1 MLSFWTD
8 LIYLAVCETSA
19 LAVGWTL
26 HKNGRVFL
34 MEIFQGKEDLAD
46 SVNHLIL
53 VGFYLMSL
61 GFVTLAIN
69 VRTGA
74 APVDMAGVIEA
85 LSTKVGVV
93 LFVLGA
99 THFLNLLMF
108 SRMRWRVRL
117 VLPEDNSGIS
127 GRPTIFSRAGGEA
140 PPVAPEE
147 PSPRGPGRDPR
158 EL

>member
-1 MLSFWTD
+1 MLSFWID
-8 LIYLAVCETSA
+8 LLYLVLCVAVA
-19 LAVGWTL
+19 LVVGWTL

-53 VGFYLMSL
+53 VGFYLISL

-69 VRTGA
+69 VPTGA
-74 APVDMAGVIEA
+74 ALVDMGGVIEA

-117 VLPEDNSGIS
+117 VLPEDNSGMS
-127 GRPTIFSRAGGEA
+127 GRPTVFSRTEDEA
-140 PPVAPEE
+140 PAVARER
-147 PSPRGPGRDPR
+147 PSTGPGGPDQP
-158 EL
+158 

>member
-1 MLSFWTD
+1 MLNFWID
-8 LIYLAVCETSA
+8 FFYLSLCVAVA
-19 LAVGWTL
+19 LVVGWTL

-34 MEIFQGKEDLAD
+34 MEIFQGKEELAD

-53 VGFYLMSL
+53 VGFYLISL

-69 VRTGA
+69 VPTGA
-74 APVDMAGVIEA
+74 ALVDMGDVIKA

-93 LFVLGA
+93 LFILGA

-117 VLPEDNSGIS
+117 VLPENNSGMSSRPTVFSTAGDEAPLEAS
-127 GRPTIFSRAGGEA
+127 GRRSSGSGD
-140 PPVAPEE
+140 PEQ
-147 PSPRGPGRDPR
+147 P
-158 EL
+158 

>member
-8 LIYLAVCETSA
+8 LIYLALCVTVA
-19 LAVGWTL
+19 LVVGWTL

-34 MEIFQGKEDLAD
+34 MEIFQGKEELAD

-53 VGFYLMSL
+53 VGFYLISL
-61 GFVTLAIN
+61 GVVTLAIN
-69 VRTGA
+69 IRVGGA
-74 APVDMAGVIEA
+74 PRDIAGVVEA

-99 THFLNLLMF
+99 THFLSLLMF

-117 VLPEDNSGIS
+117 VLPEDNSGMS
-127 GRPTIFSRAGGEA
+127 GGPAAFSRAGGEA
-140 PPVAPEE
+140 SVASER
-147 PSPRGPGRDPR
+147 PSTGPGSPDQP
-158 EL
+158 